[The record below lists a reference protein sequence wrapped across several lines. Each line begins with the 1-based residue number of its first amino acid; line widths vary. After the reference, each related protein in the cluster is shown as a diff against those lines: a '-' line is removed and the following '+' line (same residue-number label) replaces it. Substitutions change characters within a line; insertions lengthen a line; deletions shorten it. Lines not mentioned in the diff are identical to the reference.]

1 MAAPIRVQ
9 LCGHYRLYGDDGERF
24 DDALPGPLGRLLVA
38 YLVLRRPSPVTRDE
52 LVEAL
57 WPGHPPTSRGSA
69 LTVLLSRVRSA
80 LRDHV
85 RGRGQLTIVLPAG
98 STVDVE
104 TAYAALHSAQ
114 SAVAQRDWRRAW
126 APALTAMFISR
137 RRLLPEADVGWVE
150 QWRAGL
156 EDVHIQALESYA
168 RACLG
173 LGGTELAS
181 AERAARRLVELAPLR
196 ESGQLV
202 LVQTLAASGNV
213 AEALAA
219 YERLRVTLREQL
231 GTDPGPE
238 MQLVY
243 AELLARR

>member
-1 MAAPIRVQ
+1 
-9 LCGHYRLYGDDGERF
+9 
-24 DDALPGPLGRLLVA
+24 
-38 YLVLRRPSPVTRDE
+38 
-52 LVEAL
+52 
-57 WPGHPPTSRGSA
+57 
-69 LTVLLSRVRSA
+69 
-80 LRDHV
+80 
-85 RGRGQLTIVLPAG
+85 
-98 STVDVE
+98 
-104 TAYAALHSAQ
+104 
-114 SAVAQRDWRRAW
+114 
-126 APALTAMFISR
+126 
-137 RRLLPEADVGWVE
+137 VE

-168 RACLG
+168 RAGLG

-213 AEALAA
+213 AEALTA
-219 YERLRVTLREQL
+219 YERLRVTLREEL